1 MATPLLT
8 SRALRDAAKLRL
20 GSSSVEPVASGY
32 ELSCVYLNADAYRSS
47 PAQNAVC
54 SESDR

>member
-8 SRALRDAAKLRL
+8 SRAPREAAKHRI
-20 GSSSVEPVASGY
+20 GSSSVESVASGY
-32 ELSCVYLNADAYRSS
+32 ELSLR
-47 PAQNAVC
+47 PAAARFSLAQSAAC